1 VRPVINSEVAYEG
14 IAGGSGADLQRLL
27 AWTHLLSGAAGHTYG
42 AHGLWAM
49 RDPADS
55 GPGQMWGPTGWREA
69 AVLPGGRHVG
79 LIASILEQLPWS
91 SFIPHNDWIEPHAH
105 VGCRELPYCAGV
117 EGGTRVAYLPSAA
130 FMPPN
135 VGVSTALRTVTLAA
149 LSPGA
154 WTCRIVSPRDGRV
167 EVTHAF
173 APDPAGR
180 WTLPENTFL
189 TALPTLEDWLL
200 VVERDD

>member
-1 VRPVINSEVAYEG
+1 
-14 IAGGSGADLQRLL
+14 
-27 AWTHLLSGAAGHTYG
+27 
-42 AHGLWAM
+42 
-49 RDPADS
+49 
-55 GPGQMWGPTGWREA
+55 MWGATGWREA

-79 LIASILEQLPWS
+79 LIASILEQLPWW

-130 FMPPN
+130 FMPPS
-135 VGVSTALRTVTLAA
+135 VGVSTALRTVTLAG
-149 LSPGA
+149 LNPGA
-154 WTCRIVSPRDGRV
+154 WTCKIVSPRDGTV
-167 EVTHAF
+167 EVKHAF
-173 APDPAGR
+173 EPDPAGR

-200 VVERDD
+200 VVERGD